1 MGLRCINWI
10 KTLEIFE
17 KDYTFDKEFKT
28 KIFKSLKQQCDVL
41 LEVYDDFRILSNWGV
56 LQNCGLITFAFYY
69 HLTDSDY
76 FSIPLKRLKHQC
88 TPSGN
93 I

>member
-1 MGLRCINWI
+1 MQISFLKSIKIVLELLKWDLDVSTGL
-10 KTLEIFE
+10 KLQKIFE

-56 LQNCGLITFAFYY
+56 LQNCGLITFAFYLPP
-69 HLTDSDY
+69 H
-76 FSIPLKRLKHQC
+76 
-88 TPSGN
+88 
-93 I
+93 